1 MLTQKGGHMKEN
13 KLTSKD
19 LITTGIYT
27 ARNPVRAEP
36 GLHAVRPH
44 ERVGFRLEDVVFFP

>member
-1 MLTQKGGHMKEN
+1 MKEN